1 MRDFL
6 PDKDY
11 MEIFLVNKD
20 NISKKILKKEN
31 SRHSID
37 PTIIPDQ
44 FKSAYDYIKVNTR
57 MDVFKCHQSSIGM
70 LSLSFK
76 RKYLTPFD
84 ILLYMDG
91 IINNIK
97 KIFLQN
103 LL

>member
-57 MDVFKCHQSSIGM
+57 MDVFKCHQSSIGR

-76 RKYLTPFD
+76 RKYLAPFNT
-84 ILLYMDG
+84 LLHMDS
-91 IINNIK
+91 IISNIK
-97 KIFLQN
+97 KIILK
-103 LL
+103 